1 MFDLCSSVRRI
12 ALGAL
17 GYALLCGGAAVP
29 LGTPA
34 HAAPVA
40 LEIIENTPGSGTEV
54 RRGWFATIR
63 YAGWIYDDN
72 AADKKG
78 VQFINSD
85 DKGRPVTFVY
95 GYKRAL
101 AGMEKGMEGMKVGG
115 RRTLIIPP
123 KLGFSGSRQHPP
135 EGMPRDAALIIELE
149 LLDVVPQANVNPP
162 NE

>member
-1 MFDLCSSVRRI
+1 MPDLRPTARRI
-12 ALGAL
+12 ARDTLGF
-17 GYALLCGGAAVP
+17 ALLCLGVTVP
-29 LGTPA
+29 LTPA
-34 HAAPVA
+34 YSAPTE
-40 LEIIENTPGSGTEV
+40 LEVIEHTPGDGAEV

-63 YAGWIYDDN
+63 YAGWIYDEQ

-78 VQFINSD
+78 AQFINSD

-101 AGMEKGMEGMKVGG
+101 PGMEKGMEGMKVGA

-123 KLGFSGSRQHPP
+123 KLGFGSSRQKPP
-135 EGMPRDAALIIELE
+135 EGIPRDAALVIELE
-149 LLDVVPQANVNPP
+149 LLDVVPQSNVNRP

>member
-1 MFDLCSSVRRI
+1 MADLRTTARRI
-12 ALGAL
+12 ARNTLGF
-17 GYALLCGGAAVP
+17 ALLCLGAAIP
-29 LGTPA
+29 LAPA
-34 HAAPVA
+34 HCAPA
-40 LEIIENTPGSGTEV
+40 ELEVIEHTPGNGAEV

-63 YAGWIYDDN
+63 YTGWVYDEQ

-78 VQFINSD
+78 AKFIDSD

-101 AGMEKGMEGMKVGG
+101 PGMEKGMEGMRVGA

-123 KLGFSGSRQHPP
+123 RLGFAGSRQHPP

-149 LLDVVPQANVNPP
+149 LLDVVPQANVNRAD
-162 NE
+162 E

>member
-1 MFDLCSSVRRI
+1 MSDLRPTARRI
-12 ALGAL
+12 ARKAL
-17 GYALLCGGAAVP
+17 GFALLCLGAAMS
-29 LGTPA
+29 LAPA
-34 HAAPVA
+34 HSAPTELDV
-40 LEIIENTPGSGTEV
+40 IEHTPGNGAEV

-63 YAGWIYDDN
+63 YTGWIYDEK
-72 AADKKG
+72 AANNKG
-78 VQFINSD
+78 AQFINSD

-101 AGMEKGMEGMKVGG
+101 AGMEKGMEGMKVGA

-123 KLGFSGSRQHPP
+123 KLGFAGSRQNPP
-135 EGMPRDAALIIELE
+135 EGVPRDAALVIELE

>member
-1 MFDLCSSVRRI
+1 MSDLRTTARRI
-12 ALGAL
+12 ARNTLGF
-17 GYALLCGGAAVP
+17 ALLCLGAAIP
-29 LGTPA
+29 LAPA
-34 HAAPVA
+34 HCAPA
-40 LEIIENTPGSGTEV
+40 ELEVIEHTPGNGAEV

-63 YAGWIYDDN
+63 YTGWVYDEQ

-78 VQFINSD
+78 AKFIDSD

-101 AGMEKGMEGMKVGG
+101 PGMEKGMEGMKVGA

-123 KLGFSGSRQHPP
+123 RLGFAGSRQHPP

-149 LLDVVPQANVNPP
+149 LLDVVPQANVNRPD
-162 NE
+162 E